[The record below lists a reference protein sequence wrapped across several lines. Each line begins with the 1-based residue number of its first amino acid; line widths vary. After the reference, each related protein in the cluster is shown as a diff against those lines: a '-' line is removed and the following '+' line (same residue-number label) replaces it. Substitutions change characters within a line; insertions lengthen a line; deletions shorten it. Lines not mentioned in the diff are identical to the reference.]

1 MFLPHTSRV
10 PVLFVLSALTGL
22 GLLAFTHLYPFTWQ
36 VDLRPVWGWT
46 LFGMG
51 LSVILLSLLGFL
63 WPPLEEHWP
72 VLVFLCAIGLLI
84 AVAGWDLEWA
94 LFLLSYLVRGLMYL
108 AGLALIGFAVREL
121 IAMQSDSATWSLVA
135 RDNRLRAEG
144 YDAGR
149 VRGYDEGYANAYK
162 DEHDRRYEEG
172 HSAGR
177 AEWYAKG
184 HAVGR
189 TEGYEE
195 GHSAGHAEGYKYGH
209 AAGGRQRYREG
220 YDEGHAKGYTE
231 GRADSAAREKKTRSF
246 NPWEVLEITSGST
259 PEEIKRAYRKQSK
272 LYHPDKVSQLGRDL
286 REMAENKTKN
296 INRAYDRLQR
306 H

>member
-10 PVLFVLSALTGL
+10 PVLIVLSALTGL

-108 AGLALIGFAVREL
+108 AGLALIGFGVREL

-286 REMAENKTKN
+286 REMAENKTRD

>member
-10 PVLFVLSALTGL
+10 PVLVFLSALTGL

-63 WPPLEEHWP
+63 WPPLDEHWP
-72 VLVFLCAIGLLI
+72 VLVFFCAIGLLI
-84 AVAGWDLEWA
+84 TVAGWDLEWA
-94 LFLLSYLVRGLMYL
+94 LLLLSYLVRGLMYL
-108 AGLALIGFAVREL
+108 AGLALIGFGVREL
-121 IAMQSDSATWSLVA
+121 TAMQSDSATWSLAA

-149 VRGYDEGYANAYK
+149 ARGYDEGYANAYK

-209 AAGGRQRYREG
+209 YAGGRQKYREG
-220 YDEGHAKGYTE
+220 YDDGHAKGYAE

-259 PEEIKRAYRKQSK
+259 QEEIKRAYRKQSK

-286 REMAENKTKN
+286 REMAENKTKD
-296 INRAYDRLQR
+296 INRAYDMLQR
-306 H
+306 L